1 MLPARELVRPNMR
14 RSVAFPAPQALV
26 GTNMQRIFAFF
37 AAQMAARSEEWAG
50 AGVSAASFRPGPLGA
65 RPAAAGF
72 AAWRL
77 ALGVVGLGQPNSR
90 DETAQLTQLSAPA
103 GPPKARAGARSD
115 NVPPTRQGGLLTML
129 LPNVLS
135 RCVMG
140 RRLATPLFGQ

>member
-26 GTNMQRIFAFF
+26 GIDMQRIFAFF
-37 AAQMAARSEEWAG
+37 AAQVAAGRGEG
-50 AGVSAASFRPGPLGA
+50 SAPPASGPGLLGA
-65 RPAAAGF
+65 RPAAGGF
-72 AAWRL
+72 ATWRL

-90 DETAQLTQLSAPA
+90 DETAQLTQLSAQA
-103 GPPKARAGARSD
+103 GPQKARAGARSD

-140 RRLATPLFGQ
+140 LRLATPLVGQ